1 MKAGKKVRYGRSK
14 LIVVGDGRAGETS
27 VIKTFLCKSFDPAQA
42 STTGVRLTCVNVHD
56 WKGHKVVF
64 LQSIC
69 VHSSRSLEHISCLRQ
84 VVPRMRQSIV
94 VG

>member
-1 MKAGKKVRYGRSK
+1 MMENVVKAGKKVRYGRSK

-56 WKGHKVVF
+56 WKRHKVVF
-64 LQSIC
+64 FAEHLCSFIQI
-69 VHSSRSLEHISCLRQ
+69 SRTH
-84 VVPRMRQSIV
+84 
-94 VG
+94 